1 MENNNGR
8 GIFYGVIGVATLV
21 VAIIGAT
28 FAFFAASASGT
39 NNAVAANSVTLAGTL
54 KLAEVPDAR
63 TNMIPTTED
72 IMKESYVQTGAKGEA
87 KGKCNGV
94 SKTDGTTIYD
104 LCSSYQFTLTN
115 DATVA
120 QTVYVTLT
128 TVTNTFAN
136 LKYCIFDGAGSTE
149 TETVACA
156 NVPTG
161 VAEQFNVTIPAGQ
174 NHIYTV
180 VLYINETG
188 ADQTDTDSG
197 KSYAGTISASTGSG
211 ENKVTGVIAATG

>member
-28 FAFFAASASGT
+28 FAYFAASASGT
-39 NNAVAANSVTLAGTL
+39 KNAVAATSVSLKDTLTL
-54 KLAEVPDAR
+54 DETLDAR
-63 TNMIPTTED
+63 TNMIPTTEA
-72 IMKESYVQTGAKGEA
+72 IMKQSYVQTGNKGEA

-94 SKTDGTTIYD
+94 SKADGTTIYD
-104 LCSSYQFTLTN
+104 LCSSYQFKLNNT
-115 DATVA
+115 ATVA

-136 LKYCIFDGAGSTE
+136 LKYCIFDGAGSTA

-156 NVPTG
+156 DVPSG
-161 VAEQFNVTIPAGQ
+161 AEEQFDVTIPAGG

-180 VLYINETG
+180 VLYINETEG
-188 ADQTDTDSG
+188 DQTTADSG
-197 KSYAGTISASTGSG
+197 KSYTGTISASTGSG
-211 ENKVTGVIAATG
+211 SNTVTGVIAAAG